1 MLLFGWWVGCWL
13 GLLVSRVCVFC
24 HFAVVVVFVG
34 FGILVVGGFLGRL
47 AGVGVICF
55 CVFRGIGC
63 GWWVL
68 GFGFLVWGV
77 SLCGCLVTFGWVGA
91 RCFLIRASLVLFAM
105 LVWCVLWVCFGVPD
119 LDSSCWFRDLILA
132 VLVGCYGFAFCG
144 FLDFGFCGIGITQ
157 VVWFVRFGVSVG
169 FACRF
174 VV

>member
-63 GWWVL
+63 GW
-68 GFGFLVWGV
+68 GFWDLASW
-77 SLCGCLVTFGWVGA
+77 FGWACHCVG
-91 RCFLIRASLVLFAM
+91 
-105 LVWCVLWVCFGVPD
+105 VWWL
-119 LDSSCWFRDLILA
+119 
-132 VLVGCYGFAFCG
+132 LVGWC
-144 FLDFGFCGIGITQ
+144 
-157 VVWFVRFGVSVG
+157 
-169 FACRF
+169 
-174 VV
+174 

>member
-1 MLLFGWWVGCWL
+1 M
-13 GLLVSRVCVFC
+13 
-24 HFAVVVVFVG
+24 
-34 FGILVVGGFLGRL
+34 
-47 AGVGVICF
+47 GV
-55 CVFRGIGC
+55 
-63 GWWVL
+63 WA
-68 GFGFLVWGV
+68 
-77 SLCGCLVTFGWVGA
+77 FGWVGA

-157 VVWFVRFGVSVG
+157 VVWFVGFGVSVG